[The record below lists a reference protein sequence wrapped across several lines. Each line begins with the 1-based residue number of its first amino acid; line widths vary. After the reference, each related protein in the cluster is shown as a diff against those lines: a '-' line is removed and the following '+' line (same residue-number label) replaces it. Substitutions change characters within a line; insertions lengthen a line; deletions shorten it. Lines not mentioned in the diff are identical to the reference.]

1 MESFVESEADR
12 DTRALIVL
20 SGLASLGGILFA
32 RLHGW
37 PLWGMAL
44 AALAP
49 MLPFLATKTLG
60 IYRRDHLLAL
70 FTILVLTQGGHVI
83 EHLAQMYQIHVL
95 GLRGI
100 AAQGIFGVFNIEW
113 VHFAWNTWIL
123 VAVVVLV
130 RGFRTNPWLWATLV
144 AAVWHEL
151 EHVAIMIAY
160 LTTGV
165 AGTPGLLAH
174 RGLIGGGFPLSRP
187 DLHFLYNLIESIPL
201 AAALGWQLASIR
213 KAPTPHFITD
223 LLPGPRPQR

>member
-1 MESFVESEADR
+1 MESFGESAADR
-12 DTRALIVL
+12 DTRAFIVF

-83 EHLAQMYQIHVL
+83 EHLTQMYQIHVL

-151 EHVAIMIAY
+151 EHVAIMVAY

-174 RGLIGGGFPLSRP
+174 GGLIGAPLSRP
-187 DLHFLYNLIESIPL
+187 DLHFVYNLIESIPL
-201 AAALGWQLASIR
+201 AAALVWQLASIR
-213 KAPTPHFITD
+213 IPPNPHFIAD
-223 LLPGPRPQR
+223 LLTEPRSQR

>member
-1 MESFVESEADR
+1 MKPFAGVAAGRGTISF
-12 DTRALIVL
+12 IVL

-32 RLHGW
+32 RLHAW
-37 PLWGMAL
+37 PLWAMAL

-49 MLPFLATKTLG
+49 MLPFLATQTLG
-60 IYRRDHLLAL
+60 IYRRNQWLAL
-70 FTILVLTQGGHVI
+70 FTVLVFTQGGHVI

-113 VHFAWNTWIL
+113 VHFGWNTWIL
-123 VAVVVLV
+123 VAVVLLV
-130 RGFRTNPWLWATLV
+130 RAFRTNPWLWATLV

-151 EHVAIMIAY
+151 EHVAIMVAY

-174 RGLIGGGFPLSRP
+174 GGLIGGGLPLSRP

-201 AAALGWQLASIR
+201 AAAFGWQIASIG
-213 KAPTPHFITD
+213 KVLNSHLIADLPTDHA
-223 LLPGPRPQR
+223 LR